1 MMKRGASRKAV
12 GVRLLHAADNYLRK
26 KQRRKGDLSRLIYE
40 AIAAVDLSEVPLTL
54 FHGKREKVTAKV
66 TQVVMPQDMCDEIE
80 KWAAARRCSMNEL
93 LNSALS
99 AGLSLTRSSV
109 VDGQTERKRSKEWSG
124 LSSQA
129 RKKFFDEIL
138 ALNGGEEGPN
148 PRSAAGSFYQFEP
161 KLSGTVEV
169 SSDGTRYLVGC
180 LGSGDLVRMRDA
192 GRAVIRL
199 SK

>member
-1 MMKRGASRKAV
+1 MTKRRASRKAV
-12 GVRLLHAADNYLRK
+12 GVRLLHAVDNYLRK

-40 AIAAVDLSEVPLTL
+40 AISAVDLTEVPLTL

-66 TQVVMPQDMCDEIE
+66 TQIVMPQDMCDEIE
-80 KWAAARRCSMNEL
+80 KWAASRQCSMNEL

-99 AGLSLTRSSV
+99 AGLAVTRSSAA
-109 VDGQTERKRSKEWSG
+109 GRGTGSKRSKEWSG
-124 LSSQA
+124 LSSLA

-138 ALNGGEEGPN
+138 ALNGSEAGPD
-148 PRSAAGSFYQFEP
+148 PKSAAGSFYQFEP

-180 LGSGDLVRMRDA
+180 MSGSGDLVRLSKA
-192 GRAVIRL
+192 GRAVV
-199 SK
+199 